1 MMSANSIVGKES
13 PRPRSPATFLPAT
26 PLHPGFH
33 GLEQL
38 DTPRSD
44 FWIRIRNA
52 ALQYIGVGWFLAQV
66 FAVAARE
73 FGWPA
78 ELGNWVILALGAGFV
93 IAMLGETLRA
103 LRHRMSRVPT
113 HRRGLLIA
121 AIAALAALGIWLTQ
135 ANRMDRIAG
144 PAGLVSEDVG
154 LFTATTSVDGLF
166 VVHPQ
171 APMIPT
177 RVSVTRGQSL
187 RMWGEG
193 SVNVGLASL
202 VEAARAGDELAY
214 DWVGPAGEVDA
225 RGVAIIRR
233 DRGKPGRELCLL
245 SRDAPYGALLA
256 MIVPSERIAPG
267 TARSLTPDRDIF
279 VVGDHL
285 EITAQVS
292 GFLVLGVNDVY
303 LDREECDPEA
313 FAAGREPGV
322 FYRDNI
328 GFFTARISV
337 D

>member
-1 MMSANSIVGKES
+1 M
-13 PRPRSPATFLPAT
+13 
-26 PLHPGFH
+26 
-33 GLEQL
+33 
-38 DTPRSD
+38 
-44 FWIRIRNA
+44 RNA

-93 IAMLGETLRA
+93 AAMLGETIVAWRA
-103 LRHRMSRVPT
+103 RMSKAPR
-113 HRRGLLIA
+113 HQKGLAVA
-121 AIAALAALGIWLTQ
+121 AIAGVAALAIWLPQ
-135 ANRMDRIAG
+135 RNSMDRIAG
-144 PAGLVSEDVG
+144 PSGLVSEDVG
-154 LFTATTSVDGLF
+154 LFSASSTVNGLF
-166 VVHPQ
+166 IVHPQ
-171 APMIPT
+171 APVVPT
-177 RVSVTRGQSL
+177 QVAITRGQRL
-187 RMWGEG
+187 VIWGEG

-202 VEAARAGDELAY
+202 VEAAQSGDELAY

-225 RGVAIIRR
+225 RGMPIIRR
-233 DRGKPGRELCLL
+233 DRGRPGRELCLL

-267 TARSLTPDRDIF
+267 TARSLTTDRDVF

-303 LDREECDPEA
+303 LDRQECDPEDY
-313 FAAGREPGV
+313 AAGREPGV

-328 GFFTARISV
+328 GFFTARIVV